1 MQHNSLLSDVITDN
15 TTVLNADSTNCVQ
28 SSQILNVKLT
38 VVTFAQIQ
46 QSNNNENFNEKST
59 KIWDIVF
66 TCPIIAI

>member
-46 QSNNNENFNEKST
+46 QSNNNENFNEKSAPKSGT
-59 KIWDIVF
+59 LFLHIL
-66 TCPIIAI
+66 